1 MSFMMGIDVGTTGTR
16 AVIVRPD
23 GHVMS
28 ATTVDHQPLRMAK
41 PGWAEQDPED
51 WWQATLLAVRAAL
64 EGARLQGTDIAALGL
79 SGQMHG
85 VVLLDKAYGVLHPAL
100 LWCDQRSQAQCDW
113 ITSKVGGDRL
123 IQLVLNPALTG
134 FSAPK
139 LLWVREHEPA
149 VYERSAHFLL
159 PKDYVRFR
167 LTGEFATD
175 VSDAS
180 GTLLFDVKNRCWS
193 QEVMAALDIDMELVP
208 RAFEST
214 EVTGQITTETA
225 LLTGLKAGMPV
236 VAGSGDQASSAV
248 GNGIVL
254 PGLTSATL
262 GTSGVIFS
270 YTEEPKLD
278 PGGRIHTFCH
288 AVPGKWHVMGV
299 TQGAGLSLR
308 WFREQLGA
316 SESWYAREIGVD
328 AYELIVKQAEKIAP
342 GSDGLLFLPYLMGER
357 TPHLD
362 AQARGMWFGLTAAH
376 TRAHLIRS
384 ILEGVA
390 FSLRDSLEIFKELG
404 IPVEQIRASGG
415 GSRSFLWRQIQA
427 DIYGKELVTLGE
439 SKGSAFGAALLAG
452 VGGAIYSSVE
462 ESAQEAIQVR
472 ECLAPQP
479 VNVQFYDRHYRVYRA
494 LYPAVQGLAHQLAAL
509 SNEAPTLRR
518 GGFRNSKFETRNSP
532 SLEFRS
538 PDSEPRS

>member
-28 ATTVDHQPLRMAK
+28 AATADHQPMRMPK
-41 PGWAEQDPED
+41 PGWAEQNPED
-51 WWQATLLAVRAAL
+51 WWQATLLAVRAVL
-64 EGARLQGTDIAALGL
+64 DRARLHGTDIAALGL

-85 VVLLDKAYGVLHPAL
+85 VVLLDKANAVLHPAL

-159 PKDYVRFR
+159 PKDYVRLR

-180 GTLLFDVKNRCWS
+180 GTLLFDVKNRRWC
-193 QEVMAALDIDMELVP
+193 QEVMAALDIDMGLVP

-225 LLTGLKAGMPV
+225 LLTGLKAGTPV
-236 VAGSGDQASSAV
+236 VAGGGDQASSAV

-288 AVPGKWHVMGV
+288 AAPGKWHVMGV

-308 WFREQLGA
+308 WFREQLGP
-316 SESWYAREIGVD
+316 SESWYARQIGLD
-328 AYELIVKQAEKIAP
+328 AYELIVKQAEKIAS

-362 AQARGMWFGLTAAH
+362 SEARGMWFGLTAAH
-376 TRAHLIRS
+376 TRGHLIRS

-390 FSLRDSLEIFKELG
+390 FSLRDSLEIFKDLE

-427 DIYGKELVTLGE
+427 DIYGKELVTLRE
-439 SKGSAFGAALLAG
+439 SEGSAFGAALLAG
-452 VGGAIYSSVE
+452 VGGRIYSSVG
-462 ESAQEAIQVR
+462 ESAREAIQVR
-472 ECLAPQP
+472 ECLAPQLD
-479 VNVQFYDRHYRVYRA
+479 NVQFYDRQYQIYRA
-494 LYPAVQGLAHQLAAL
+494 LYPAVRELAHRLAAL
-509 SNEAPTLRR
+509 TQLSH
-518 GGFRNSKFETRNSP
+518 
-532 SLEFRS
+532 
-538 PDSEPRS
+538 